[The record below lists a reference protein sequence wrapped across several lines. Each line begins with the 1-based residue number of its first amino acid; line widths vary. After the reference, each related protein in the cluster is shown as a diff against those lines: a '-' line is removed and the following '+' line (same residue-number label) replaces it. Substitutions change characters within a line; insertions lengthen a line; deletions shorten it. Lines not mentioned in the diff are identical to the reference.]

1 MTALGLLLAFCG
13 FAALSLSMERHYE
26 QVFDHA
32 PIKVRM
38 VILRAGGWLLL
49 ALAALPALD
58 HAGTSV
64 GLAVW
69 AGELTV
75 AAVVVMLVL
84 SYAPR
89 GLVWMVCL
97 APVSLLM

>member
-26 QVFDHA
+26 QVFEQA
-32 PIKVRM
+32 PLRARM
-38 VILRAGGWLLL
+38 FALRAGGWLLL
-49 ALAALPALD
+49 AVAALPAIG
-58 HAGTSV
+58 HAGTSL
-64 GLAVW
+64 GLAIW

-75 AAVVVMLVL
+75 GAIAVMLVL

-89 GLVWMVCL
+89 RLIWLVCL
-97 APVSLLM
+97 APVLLLV